1 MNPIII
7 IPAFNEQ
14 DNILGLINKIKLLD
28 VDYLIIN
35 DHSIDNTSTI
45 LKQHKLN
52 HMDLPNNVGIAG
64 VTQMGFRYA
73 IDHGYDAAIVIDGDG
88 QHPPKYVHKLL
99 DELNNDYDYV
109 IGSRF
114 VENDKPWNLR
124 MIGSRIIVACIYL
137 TSGKKIS
144 DPTSGMRALGKRV
157 LEEFAKDM
165 NYIAEPD
172 ALAYLL
178 KSGYRVHEVQIEM
191 DERQGGQ
198 SYFVDPLKSLKFMI
212 SVTISILFVQVL
224 RGKHER

>member
-35 DHSIDNTSTI
+35 DHSIDNTSMI